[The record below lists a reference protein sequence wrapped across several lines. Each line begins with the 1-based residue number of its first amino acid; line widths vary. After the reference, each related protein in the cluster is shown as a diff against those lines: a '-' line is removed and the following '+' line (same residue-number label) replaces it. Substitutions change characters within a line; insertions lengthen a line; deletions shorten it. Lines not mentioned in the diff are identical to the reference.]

1 MKKILL
7 VIWFFLLVV
16 LLFWGGYQM
25 GRNSVLPSKA
35 DTVRLRDTIELSSP
49 AVIKEIPVPV
59 PAKVD
64 TAAILSS
71 YYTLRMYND
80 NVINTPYLKV
90 SIVDTVFQNRLLGR
104 TASYQFSFPQRNH
117 AVTLGLMSGY
127 RHISLMGGYR
137 YKRWEI
143 QGGYDFYNKAPM
155 VGVKYDLLRW

>member
-1 MKKILL
+1 MKKTLTIVALL
-7 VIWFFLLVV
+7 LIVV
-16 LLFWGGYQM
+16 SLFVAGYQI
-25 GRNSVLPSKA
+25 GRCSVKPAKA
-35 DTVRLRDTIELSSP
+35 DTIRLRDTLKLPSP
-49 AVIKEIPVPV
+49 PVIKEIPVPV
-59 PAKVD
+59 PVSVD
-64 TAAILSS
+64 TAAILAS
-71 YYTLRMYND
+71 YYTQRIYSD
-80 NVINTPYLKV
+80 KVINTPYLKV

-117 AVTLGLMSGY
+117 AVTLGLASGY